1 MSRSALPRQG
11 EGLVE
16 RARAL
21 APAIR
26 AAAAATERERR
37 LSDEIVKALKQAG
50 LFGMTMPR
58 ALGGPEADPLTQL
71 EVIEALSA
79 ADGSVGWVVM
89 IGSDGGFYCAHLAE
103 RVARELYRDRDA
115 VTASVLLPKG
125 RAERVAGGVRV
136 SGRWPFGSASL
147 HADWFVGGSLLCEG
161 GRPVPGPSGH
171 PQTLMTFFPASEVE
185 VFDTWYATG
194 LAGSGSHDWGVA
206 DVFVPEERC
215 FDFMARPRDRSPL
228 YAYPWFVLANS
239 PGVPLGIA
247 RAAIE
252 SLCELA
258 AEKTVPPKG
267 TLLRDDVF
275 VQAAIARAEA
285 ALGSARAYL
294 FEALGALWA
303 EVSAGR
309 EPRLELRARFRLAT
323 IHAYRSSRDAVQL
336 MYEAGSGS
344 ALYATSPLDR
354 QWRDIATVTQHA
366 LVNARGYAEVGRAFL
381 GLDPDSL
388 LL

>member
-1 MSRSALPRQG
+1 MIRTDLPRQG
-11 EGLVE
+11 VELVAA
-16 RARAL
+16 ARAL
-21 APAIR
+21 APTIRDAAPAI
-26 AAAAATERERR
+26 ERERR
-37 LSDEIVKALKQAG
+37 LPDEIVKALQQAG

-58 ALGGPEADPLTQL
+58 SLGGPEADPLTQL

-103 RVARELYRDRDA
+103 SVAREIYRDREA
-115 VTASVLLPKG
+115 VTASVLIPKG
-125 RAERVAGGVRV
+125 RAERVPGGYRV
-136 SGRWPFGSASL
+136 SGRWAFGSASL
-147 HADWFVGGSLLCEG
+147 HAEWFVGGSLLFED
-161 GRPVPGPSGH
+161 GRPVPGPGGH
-171 PQTLMTFFPASEVE
+171 PQTRLTFFPASQVE
-185 VFDTWYATG
+185 IFDTWHTTG

-215 FDFMARPRDRSPL
+215 FDFFAKPRDGAPL
-228 YAYPWFVLANS
+228 YAFPWFVLANS

-247 RAAIE
+247 RAAIG

-258 AEKTVPPKG
+258 ATKTVPPKG
-267 TLLRDDVF
+267 TLLRDDPF
-275 VQAAIARAEA
+275 VQAAVARADA

-294 FEALGALWA
+294 FEALGELWA
-303 EVSAGR
+303 EVAAGR
-309 EPRLELRARFRLAT
+309 PPALELRATFRLAT
-323 IHAYRSSRDAVQL
+323 IHAYRSARDAVQL

-366 LVNARGYAEVGRAFL
+366 LVNARGYAEVGRARL
-381 GLDPDSL
+381 GLDPDSML
-388 LL
+388 L

>member
-1 MSRSALPRQG
+1 MIRSDLPRRGG
-11 EGLVE
+11 ELVAA
-16 RARAL
+16 ARAL

-26 AAAAATERERR
+26 AAAPAIERARR
-37 LSDEIVKALKQAG
+37 LPDEIVKALKQAG
-50 LFGMTMPR
+50 VFGMTMPR
-58 ALGGPEADPLTQL
+58 SLGGPEADPLTQL
-71 EVIEALSA
+71 EVIEALSI
-79 ADGSVGWVVM
+79 ADGSVGWIAM

-103 RVARELYRDRDA
+103 PVARELYRDRDA

-125 RAERVAGGVRV
+125 RAERVAGGYRV

-147 HADWFVGGSLLCEG
+147 HAEWFVGGSLVCED
-161 GRPVPGPSGH
+161 GRPVAGPAGH
-171 PQTLMTFFPASEVE
+171 PRTLMSFFPASDCE
-185 VFDTWYATG
+185 VFDTWYTTG
-194 LAGSGSHDWGVA
+194 LAGSGSHDWGVR
-206 DVFVPEERC
+206 DVFVPAERC
-215 FDFMARPRDRSPL
+215 FDFMARPRDPSPL
-228 YAYPWFVLANS
+228 YAFPWFVLANS

-252 SLCELA
+252 SLRELA

-267 TLLRDDVF
+267 TLLRDDAF
-275 VQAAIARAEA
+275 VQAALGRAEA

-294 FEALGALWA
+294 FEALGDLWA
-303 EVSAGR
+303 TVAAGR
-309 EPRLELRARFRLAT
+309 EPELDLRARFRLAT
-323 IHAYRSSRDAVQL
+323 IHAYRSARDAVQL

-344 ALYATSPLDR
+344 ALYASSPLDR